1 MATAPHKK
9 KLLFVITKG
18 SWGGAGRY
26 VYDLAVSLK
35 DRYDITVAIG
45 GGGMLVQ
52 KLKHE
57 HVRTRIVPA
66 LARDIDI
73 ASDVRAFLEL
83 LKLFREEKPDIVH
96 LNSSKAG
103 ALGAVAGR
111 IARIRHIVY
120 TAHGWVFNEPVSTLS
135 KVFRWL
141 VSLVTMLCAHRTIT
155 VSHFDTLLSPIKSRA
170 QTVHNGIHPIDFI
183 PRDAARKEICER
195 AHIPEDAFI
204 FGAMSE
210 LHVNKGIDIL
220 IEATYLVDN
229 IQVVVMGEGEERSEL
244 EKLIKELS
252 LEERVHL
259 IGFVE
264 NSARY
269 LKAFDAFVLPSRKE
283 GLPYAV
289 LEAGIAEVPVIASAV
304 GGVPE
309 IIIDQICGDLVHAF
323 NDLALAESLKEFT
336 ENPNTLTHYRE
347 ALSERIRRYFN
358 FDDMVRHTA
367 EIYES

>member
-1 MATAPHKK
+1 MTTSPNKK

-26 VYDLAVSLK
+26 IYDLATSLAAQYAVS
-35 DRYDITVAIG
+35 VAIG

-66 LARDIDI
+66 LARDIDLT
-73 ASDVRAFLEL
+73 SDFAAFFEL
-83 LKLFREEKPDIVH
+83 LALFRAERPDIVH

-103 ALGAVAGR
+103 GLGALAARLAGVPR
-111 IARIRHIVY
+111 IIY
-120 TAHGWVFNEPVSTLS
+120 TVHGWAFNEPVSRLA
-135 KVFRWL
+135 KAFRWTA
-141 VSLVTMLCAHRTIT
+141 SLLTMLLCHRTIT
-155 VSHFDTLLSPIKSRA
+155 VSHFDTLLSPIKLRSY
-170 QTVHNGIHPIDFI
+170 TVHNGIRPIDCL
-183 PRDAARKEICER
+183 PRHEARREICAR
-195 AHIPEDAFI
+195 AQIPVDAFI

-220 IEATYLVDN
+220 IEAAYLVDT
-229 IQVVVMGEGEERSEL
+229 IHIVVMGEGEERPAL

-252 LEERVHL
+252 LEDRVHL
-259 IGFVE
+259 IGFVD
-264 NSARY
+264 NSSRY

-289 LEAGIAEVPVIASAV
+289 LEAGMAEVPVIAAAV

-309 IIIDQICGDLVHAF
+309 IIVDQVCGDLVHAF

-336 ENPNTLTHYRE
+336 ENPNTLRHYSE
-347 ALSERIRRYFN
+347 ALKERVRKYFN
-358 FDDMVRHTA
+358 FDDMVRRTA